1 MRDIFSHYVGIIM
14 LVLSFLIGIMFIY
27 MNMEVSY
34 VKSFHTAAVQR
45 YSDSNL
51 NAQVGKDLQERA
63 ARQGWTLNITDQ
75 TFYKDRRSAMVT
87 LDYKIDLP
95 ILAGSIAGRLVGY
108 AH

>member
-1 MRDIFSHYVGIIM
+1 MREIFSHYVGIIM
-14 LVLSFLIGIMFIY
+14 LVLSFMIGIMFIY
-27 MNMEVSY
+27 MNIEVSY

-51 NAQVGKDLQERA
+51 NSQVAKDLKDKA
-63 ARQGWTLNITDQ
+63 AAEGWTLNITDQ
-75 TFYKDRRSAMVT
+75 SFYKDRRSAMVT